1 MKLLS
6 EEHYLLD
13 GYGAADIVVKTISDI
28 ENSDWKNLELDML
41 GCSELEHLLEHIIK
55 WNKTTIL
62 HEAIYNIIYAGIEW
76 YAGKIE
82 YEEFIKEYADI
93 ITRNRIKGGLEIIN
107 SGFSEQS
114 LDDNYWETVE
124 TISKTLTDAAFII
137 LFGDRDFLYK
147 FQLFLRGIVK
157 KSLQGEFPD
166 LLKKDGVLKRPRTQP
181 PQWLKKAVFHRD
193 KGKCQLCGKDLT
205 GFYAIENINLDHMIP
220 LEDSGNSDPTNFQ
233 LTCEHCNK
241 SKGKKLLVKK
251 AVVQRY
257 W

>member
-6 EEHYLLD
+6 EEQYLLD
-13 GYGAADIVVKTISDI
+13 GYGAADIVVKTIFDI
-28 ENSDWKNLELDML
+28 ENSDWHHLELDML
-41 GCSELEHLLEHIIK
+41 GCYELEELLERIIK

-62 HEAIYNIIYAGIEW
+62 HEAIYNIIYAGVEW
-76 YAGKIE
+76 YADKIE
-82 YEEFIKEYADI
+82 HEEFIKEYADT
-93 ITRNRIKGGLEIIN
+93 ITRNSLESGLEIIN
-107 SGFSEQS
+107 SGYSEQS
-114 LDDNYWETVE
+114 LDDNYWKTVE
-124 TISKTLTDAAFII
+124 SISKTLTDTAFII

-147 FQLFLRGIVK
+147 FQLFLREIVQ
-157 KSLQGEFPD
+157 KSLKSEFPD

-205 GFYAIENINLDHMIP
+205 GFYAIENINLDHMVP
-220 LEDSGNSDPTNFQ
+220 LEESGNSDPTNFQ